1 MKDRL
6 KQLRISAK
14 YSQKFV
20 AVSVGVAAPTVS
32 MWESGTKAPS
42 IENLCRLAD
51 LYGTTVDYLVGRSP
65 EAGNAARPPKLTDAE
80 RQLIASARRLNALG
94 LGKLIDYARDLTEND
109 RYKKETASGRKA
121 E

>member
-1 MKDRL
+1 M
-6 KQLRISAK
+6 SAVGK
-14 YSQKFV
+14 NIRAIMERQGLSQ
-20 AVSVGVAAPTVS
+20 
-32 MWESGTKAPS
+32 
-42 IENLCRLAD
+42 NRLAKLSGVSQSNISSILSETKSPSVD
-51 LYGTTVDYLVGRSP
+51 TVQLI
-65 EAGNAARPPKLTDAE
+65 AGALGCSVAELLGETSAAGPQLTDAE